1 MRVRGLTM
9 ALLLTTATAAG
20 AQSGGSSEITG
31 FSRYSRFDQ
40 TLSLDDRFGGGGS
53 LGFFVLRNLALEAE
67 GAYTYR
73 TPTTDGLNS
82 VTNLALRGRLSYHI
96 PLAGN
101 AMAVRIG
108 AGYVR
113 NMYRKDVSFDD
124 NGFTGIFGLRL
135 GLGSTLGLRMDG
147 TADYFRSPDA
157 GRAKYIN
164 WGGQAGL
171 SFVFGNSRSSNKDK
185 DRDGVQDNFDR
196 CPKTAA
202 GMSVDS
208 GGCARSQRD
217 SDGDRVN
224 DETDRCP
231 NTPSSATVEAD
242 GCSPAQKDTDQDGV
256 LDATDRCPR
265 TPAGERVNPEG
276 CSDSQKDDD
285 GDGVLNNADR
295 CPASRA
301 GEPVDANGCVLGPQD
316 SDRDGIVD
324 TADQC
329 PNTPAGETVNPR
341 GCTRDTDGDGVPDMR
356 DHCGGTPVG
365 EKIDENGCPILFK
378 KADRCPAGRAGEPV
392 DANGCALSPQDS
404 DRDGVVD
411 TVDQCPNTPAGETV
425 NSRGC
430 TRDTDGDG
438 VPDMRDHCGS
448 TPVGEKI
455 DENGCPILFKKG
467 ARSVILRGVSFQT
480 GRAMLTPEGRDVLRD
495 IASQL
500 VENPGYRVQI
510 SGHTDNT
517 GSRAANLRLSLA
529 RARTVETFLEANGVP
544 PTQVTAKGF
553 GPDVPIAPNTTAT
566 GRAQNRRVEL
576 NRTN

>member
-1 MRVRGLTM
+1 MRVRGLIL
-9 ALLLTTATAAG
+9 ALLLTTATAAS
-20 AQSGGSSEITG
+20 AQSAGSSEITG
-31 FSRYSRFDQ
+31 FSRYSRFDN
-40 TLSLDDRFGGGGS
+40 TLLLDDRFGGGGS
-53 LGFFVLRNLALEAE
+53 LGFFVLSNLALEAE

-73 TPTTDGLNS
+73 TPTTDGLGNS

-96 PLAGN
+96 PLGGN
-101 AMAVRIG
+101 ATSVRIG

-113 NMYRKDVSFDD
+113 NLYRKDVTFND

-135 GLGSTLGLRMDG
+135 GLGSTLGLQMDG

-171 SFVFGNSRSSNKDK
+171 SLVFGNSHSSHKDK
-185 DRDGVQDNFDR
+185 DKDGVQDNFDR
-196 CPKTAA
+196 CPKTPAR
-202 GMSVDS
+202 MNVDS
-208 GGCARSQRD
+208 AGCARSQRD

-231 NTPSSATVEAD
+231 NTPSSAAVDAD
-242 GCSPAQKDTDQDGV
+242 GCPPAQKDADQDGV
-256 LDATDRCPR
+256 LDTTDRCPR
-265 TPAGERVNPEG
+265 TLAGERVNSDG
-276 CSDSQKDDD
+276 CADSQRDDD

-301 GEPVDANGCVLGPQD
+301 GERVDATGCAAGPQD
-316 SDRDGIVD
+316 SDRDGVVD

-341 GCTRDTDGDGVPDMR
+341 GCTRDTDGDGVPDAR
-356 DHCGGTPVG
+356 DHCG
-365 EKIDENGCPILFK
+365 N
-378 KADRCPAGRAGEPV
+378 
-392 DANGCALSPQDS
+392 
-404 DRDGVVD
+404 
-411 TVDQCPNTPAGETV
+411 
-425 NSRGC
+425 
-430 TRDTDGDG
+430 
-438 VPDMRDHCGS
+438 

-467 ARSVILRGVSFQT
+467 ARSVILQGVSFET
-480 GRAMLTPEGRDVLRD
+480 GRATLTPEGRDVLRD

-500 VENPGYRVQI
+500 VENPGYRVQV

-517 GSRAANLRLSLA
+517 GSPAANLRLSLA
-529 RARTVETFLEANGVP
+529 RARTVETFLEAYGVP

-553 GPDVPIAPNTTAT
+553 GPDVPIAPNTTAS